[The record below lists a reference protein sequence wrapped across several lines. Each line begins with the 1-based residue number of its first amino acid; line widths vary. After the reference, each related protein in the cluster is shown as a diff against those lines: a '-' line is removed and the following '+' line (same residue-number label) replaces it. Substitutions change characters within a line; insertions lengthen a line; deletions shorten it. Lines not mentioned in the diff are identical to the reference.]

1 MSFNCSIY
9 FDTTEEGG
17 ARDEEVGIRESR
29 RRRRERKRGRY
40 VDGEEVPMIQT
51 HKNEKSK

>member
-1 MSFNCSIY
+1 LSFNCSIY

-29 RRRRERKRGRY
+29 RRRRERKRGRKIER
-40 VDGEEVPMIQT
+40 GCQ
-51 HKNEKSK
+51 